1 MQTKI
6 WLINASRTKS
16 LQIKTGIMLVVACL
30 WLIAGAP
37 AWAQAQPDEINN
49 AETVLTVNINEADAE
64 TLAAILDGVGLKKAM
79 AIIAYRDQ
87 HGPFYLAEELTAVK
101 GIGAGTV
108 VKNTGRITTGQQ

>member
-1 MQTKI
+1 
-6 WLINASRTKS
+6 LINASRTKL
-16 LQIKTGIMLVVACL
+16 LQIKPGIMLVVACL
-30 WLIAGAP
+30 SLMLGAP
-37 AWAQAQPDEINN
+37 VLAEAQSSNIDS

-108 VKNTGRITTGQQ
+108 VKNTERIITVQ

>member
-6 WLINASRTKS
+6 WLRNASRTKL
-16 LQIKTGIMLVVACL
+16 LQIKSGIMLVFACI

-37 AWAQAQPDEINN
+37 AWAEAQSSEVNG
-49 AETVLTVNINEADAE
+49 AETAMTVNINEADAE
-64 TLAAILDGVGLKKAM
+64 TLAAMLDGVGLKKAM
-79 AIIAYRDQ
+79 AIIAYRDE

-108 VKNTGRITTGQQ
+108 VKNTARIITAQ